1 MIGVLQVAPQLS
13 WSVPPPECN
22 GGLAILVLLLES
34 RRFRNRKSSSPSPI
48 ASAVNTL
55 SESIDEMLNAFAAGN
70 SGLPT
75 VEGLRSV
82 TVLSK
87 KYTVVRKVVPR

>member
-1 MIGVLQVAPQLS
+1 
-13 WSVPPPECN
+13 
-22 GGLAILVLLLES
+22 
-34 RRFRNRKSSSPSPI
+34 
-48 ASAVNTL
+48 L